1 MIGGLALYVELQ
13 SPGIGIG
20 GFTACICYSL
30 YFWSQY
36 MHGTAS
42 ELEIVLFVLGVLFLL
57 LEVFILPGFGIFG
70 LGGRPIV
77 IDSLVLASMTSN
89 WIDST
94 TVAFIELR
102 SSMSIVVG
110 SGAGIL
116 VLGMLARRYLPHAP
130 MFNRVMLEPP
140 HGQELAELSDRESMV
155 DYDHLLEQ
163 QGLATTQLTPSGKA
177 RIGNELID
185 VIADGEVIERG
196 ATIEVVEVR
205 GNRVVVRSV
214 SRR

>member
-1 MIGGLALYVELQ
+1 
-13 SPGIGIG
+13 
-20 GFTACICYSL
+20 
-30 YFWSQY
+30 
-36 MHGTAS
+36 
-42 ELEIVLFVLGVLFLL
+42 
-57 LEVFILPGFGIFG
+57 
-70 LGGRPIV
+70 
-77 IDSLVLASMTSN
+77 
-89 WIDST
+89 
-94 TVAFIELR
+94 
-102 SSMSIVVG
+102 MSIVVG